1 MENLNPRAREARRVR
16 AEETVM
22 VPREIDHV
30 FSFLAARTNETRW
43 RREGTSI
50 LVGDYRI
57 TNYRAPTCFD
67 FEVIAAPEGPRGS
80 FSLRDVDSR
89 VTEVTFTIDVPVRGL
104 MWWGTP
110 VISKRLA
117 VAVHAIQRLPAAMI
131 DWKPAY

>member
-1 MENLNPRAREARRVR
+1 MEHLHRRAKETHRVR
-16 AEETVM
+16 ANETVM

-30 FSFLAARTNETRW
+30 FSFLAARTNEPRW
-43 RREGTSI
+43 RKEGTSF
-50 LVGDYRI
+50 LFGDYRI

-67 FEVIAAPEGPRGS
+67 FEVISAPEGPRGS

-89 VTEVTFTIDVPVRGL
+89 STEVTFSIDVPVRGL
-104 MWWGTP
+104 MRWGTP

-117 VAVHAIQRLPAAMI
+117 VAVHAIHRLPAAMI